1 MRVVAADRL
10 VLPVAAGQTD
20 DVDVRMARQDPDQL
34 GADVAGRAD
43 DADPEAAL
51 AVGSDPS
58 LRPGDEPRRPLRRD
72 RRGRSE
78 PRAHRRSRPL
88 TGGWLGGLA
97 EARPRVAL
105 GGRLFQG

>member
-1 MRVVAADRL
+1 MRVVAADQF
-10 VLPVAAGQTD
+10 VLRVAPGQTE
-20 DVDVRMARQDPDQL
+20 DVVVRRARQDPDQL
-34 GADVAGRAD
+34 GADVAGRDD

-58 LRPGDEPRRPLRRD
+58 LRPGDEPRRPVRRD

-88 TGGWLGGLA
+88 TGGWLGWLA
-97 EARPRVAL
+97 ET
-105 GGRLFQG
+105 